1 MIHETSKSI
10 NVCKI
15 QQMILEVKNK
25 FSYCL
30 CHEYLKKINWIQ
42 SSQII
47 HIFKILK
54 NKIWINLKFGHST
67 PFV

>member
-25 FSYCL
+25 FAYCL

-54 NKIWINLKFGHST
+54 KKI
-67 PFV
+67 